1 MKTRGG
7 GARSNGLRTRLA
19 AGAMAVAVA
28 AAVAAGAA
36 SAQVATGTPSPP
48 STALTTGPATTPS
61 NAVITAQPADEI
73 LRTDRFRRLAAELR
87 CLVCQN
93 QSLADSNAELA
104 VDLRDEVVRLMQTG
118 MDDAQIKRHLVDRYG
133 DFVLYRPT
141 LQPRN
146 WALWAGPFVML
157 AIGALVV
164 WRIGRRRAA
173 PQPLSREE
181 TERIRRLLD
190 DPS

>member
-1 MKTRGG
+1 MKGR
-7 GARSNGLRTRLA
+7 LRASLA
-19 AGAMAVAVA
+19 AGVVAVA
-28 AAVAAGAA
+28 TVLGAGA
-36 SAQVATGTPSPP
+36 V
-48 STALTTGPATTPS
+48 
-61 NAVITAQPADEI
+61 TAQTTAPTATPTAEEI
-73 LRTDRFRRLAAELR
+73 VRTDRFRRLAAELR

-93 QSLADSNAELA
+93 QSLADSNADLA
-104 VDLRDEVVRLMQTG
+104 VDLRDEVVRLMRTG
-118 MDDAQIKRHLVDRYG
+118 MDDGQIKRHLVDRYG

-141 LQPRN
+141 LGPRN

-173 PQPLSREE
+173 PQQLSREE

>member
-1 MKTRGG
+1 MIALDR
-7 GARSNGLRTRLA
+7 LRAALA
-19 AGAMAVAVA
+19 AGAFA
-28 AAVAAGAA
+28 ALLLAPPTAPLAQAAGPAPTQAA
-36 SAQVATGTPSPP
+36 GPLAGATSE
-48 STALTTGPATTPS
+48 
-61 NAVITAQPADEI
+61 EI

-104 VDLRDEVVRLMQTG
+104 VDLRDEVVRLMKLG
-118 MDDAQIKRHLVDRYG
+118 MDDGQIKRHLVDRYG

-141 LQPRN
+141 FEPRN
-146 WALWAGPFVML
+146 WALWAGPFAML

-164 WRIGRRRAA
+164 WRIGRRRAE
-173 PQPLSREE
+173 PQRLSREE
-181 TERIRRLLD
+181 TDRIRKLLD